1 LAEILVLSQRDVE
14 ELLTMEDAIKAMEEV
29 FTASSKGQAESVG
42 VIQIDASKYGGGWAA
57 KPGYLLDKGY
67 VGVKLGCYYPGNTK
81 SHLPTHLAS
90 ILLSDAHNGMPL
102 AVLDGLYIT
111 TMRTGATGGA
121 AAKHLARRDSKVVGV
136 LGTGTQGR
144 IQLMALKNLFDLK
157 EARAYSPD
165 KGRRTAY
172 ARDMTKEMGI
182 PVKAVD
188 SAEAAVRGA
197 DIIIAATPSKAPV
210 VKDPWIGEGV
220 HINGIGADGLG
231 KKELESRTYKRSK
244 LVTDKVSVALS
255 KDLFERSDIYAELGE
270 VISGK
275 KKGRESADELTVFD
289 STGIGIQD
297 VATAAI
303 VYQRA
308 NKAGKGKRVRFL

>member
-1 LAEILVLSQRDVE
+1 MADILVLSQKDVE
-14 ELLTMEDAIKAMEEV
+14 ELLTMEDAIKAMEDV
-29 FTASSKGQAESVG
+29 FVASSEGQAESFG
-42 VIQIDASKYGGGWAA
+42 VVHIDVSRFGGGWAA
-57 KPGYLLDKGY
+57 KPGVLFDKGY

-81 SHLPTHLAS
+81 LGLPTHLAS
-90 ILLSDAHNGMPL
+90 ILLSDAHNGLPL

-111 TMRTGATGGA
+111 TVRTGATGGVG
-121 AAKHLARRDSKVVGV
+121 AKYLARKDSKTVGV
-136 LGTGTQGR
+136 LGTGVQGT
-144 IQLMALKNLFDLK
+144 IQLLALKGLFKLR

-172 ARDMTKEMGI
+172 SRQLTKQMGF

-188 SAEAAVRGA
+188 SAEDAVKGA
-197 DIIIAATPSKAPV
+197 DIVITATPSKVPI
-210 VKDPWIGEGV
+210 VKDRWLGKGV

-231 KKELESRTYKRSK
+231 KKELERKTYKRSK
-244 LVTDKVSVALS
+244 LVTDKVSVALG
-255 KDLFERSDIYAELGE
+255 KALFDRGDIYAELGE

-297 VATAAI
+297 VAASAI
-303 VYQRA
+303 VFQRA
-308 NKAGKGKRVRFL
+308 KKAGKGKWVKFI

>member
-1 LAEILVLSQRDVE
+1 MLSQKDVE

-29 FTASSKGQAESVG
+29 FAASSNGLAESVG
-42 VIQIDASKYGGGWAA
+42 VIQIDASKFGGGWAA

-67 VGVKLGCYYPGNTK
+67 VGVKLGCYYPGNGK
-81 SHLPTHLAS
+81 SDLPTHLAS

-111 TMRTGATGGA
+111 TMRTGASGGV
-121 AAKHLARRDSKVVGV
+121 AAKYLARKDSRVVGV

-144 IQLMALKNLFDLK
+144 IQLMALKNLFKLK

-172 ARDMTKEMGI
+172 AKDMTKEIGI
-182 PVKAVD
+182 PVKAVN

-197 DIIIAATPSKAPV
+197 DIVIAATPSKVPV
-210 VKDPWIGEGV
+210 VKDAWIGKGV

-231 KKELESRTYKRSK
+231 KKELETKTYKRSR
-244 LVTDKVSVALS
+244 LVTDKISVAVQ
-255 KDLFERSDIYAELGE
+255 KGLFEKSDIYAELGE

-275 KKGRESADELTVFD
+275 KKGRESADELTIFD
-289 STGIGIQD
+289 STGIGVQD

-308 NKAGKGKRVRFL
+308 KKAGKGKSVKFI